1 MPPHHAAACCQTVT
15 EIITASH
22 RKQATLHWANHS
34 GSRFTFAAIV
44 EIYLT
49 PSPAGDDEIND
60 VIAIGVA
67 NLMSLLVKARLHVK
81 RERKRERKR
90 VSCSSVDRGFEAVS
104 RKYQAREGER
114 GRTNGAERT

>member
-1 MPPHHAAACCQTVT
+1 MPPHHAVT

-49 PSPAGDDEIND
+49 PSPEGDDEIND

-81 RERKRERKR
+81 RERERDSLARPSIEASRPFRENTKR
-90 VSCSSVDRGFEAVS
+90 G
-104 RKYQAREGER
+104 REGGREGANER
-114 GRTNGAERT
+114 SGADVNN